1 MKVYLVILEWATE
14 DSDSI
19 ELNIYSAYEKAY
31 QKFNDLIA
39 EEMKP
44 ENSWVGE
51 LKWKDGTPED
61 EYIELDYLDRRT
73 DTDETECYWLIS
85 DNWNG
90 AYTNISIEIREVL

>member
-1 MKVYLVILEWATE
+1 MKVYLVKLEWATE

-51 LKWKDGTPED
+51 L
-61 EYIELDYLDRRT
+61 
-73 DTDETECYWLIS
+73 
-85 DNWNG
+85 NG
-90 AYTNISIEIREVL
+90 KTVHPKTNTLN